1 MAISGFR
8 ALLWWSKWSKKDW
21 AIAVIC
27 FVFIV
32 FVFSFLSDSWHA
44 EDSVV
49 NHNFDLNPA
58 DDPDLVD
65 LSLLHNAKAKGAL
78 CLDGS
83 LPGYHFQKGFGS
95 GSSNWVLHIEGG
107 GWCHTVSSCSSRK
120 MTPLGS
126 SDYMER
132 RVRFSGILSSDAS
145 QNPDFYNWNKIKIRY
160 CDGASLAGHPA
171 GETNVQ
177 HIQNGNILYFR
188 GQLIWEALMDELLSV
203 GLSKARQALL
213 SGCSAGGLATL
224 IHCDDFRELLPKD
237 ATIKCLADA
246 GFFLDEKDVSG
257 NHTMRSFYHDV
268 FNLQKTGKSLPKDCT
283 ATDEPSKC
291 FFPQEVIKH
300 ISTPLFLVNPAYDF
314 WQIQNVLVP
323 NALDPAGSWQKC
335 RLNIFKCDHAQLEIL
350 QGFRD
355 SLLKA
360 VNDFKHNKEGGLFVN
375 SCFIH
380 CQTWMSETWHSPNSP
395 RINKRTIAEAVGD
408 WYFKRNSVKLIDCPF
423 PCNPTCIHMDFSR
436 G

>member
-1 MAISGFR
+1 MLKTVASTTLSISIPPTTPIWLTSLCCKMPKQK
-8 ALLWWSKWSKKDW
+8 AL
-21 AIAVIC
+21 
-27 FVFIV
+27 
-32 FVFSFLSDSWHA
+32 
-44 EDSVV
+44 
-49 NHNFDLNPA
+49 
-58 DDPDLVD
+58 
-65 LSLLHNAKAKGAL
+65 
-78 CLDGS
+78 
-83 LPGYHFQKGFGS
+83 KGFGS

-107 GWCHTVSSCSSRK
+107 GWCDTVSSCSLRK

-132 RVRFSGILSSDAS
+132 RVLFSGILSSDAS

-160 CDGASLAGHPA
+160 CDGASFAGHPV
-171 GETNVQ
+171 GETKVQ
-177 HIQNGNILYFR
+177 QIQNGNILHFR

-237 ATIKCLADA
+237 ATVKCLADA

-257 NHTMRSFYHDV
+257 NHTMRSFYHHV
-268 FNLQKTGKSLPKDCT
+268 FNLQRTGKSLPKDCT
-283 ATDEPSKC
+283 STDEPSKC
-291 FFPQEVIKH
+291 LFPQEIIKH
-300 ISTPLFLVNPAYDF
+300 ISTPLFIVNPVYDF

-323 NALDPAGSWQKC
+323 NALARTGSWQKC
-335 RLNIFKCDHAQLEIL
+335 RLNIHKCDHAELEIL

-360 VNDFKHNKEGGLFVN
+360 LDEFKHNKEGGLFVN

-408 WYFKRNSVKLIDCPF
+408 WYFKRSSVKLIDCPF